1 MLLGT
6 WELLNKDL
14 RSWGLNETVQNTQQ
28 YLVKIGGQYMMDAFA
43 NTRIPKKVGEFLWLT
58 SKMSP
63 SLTGKRK
70 IADILA

>member
-1 MLLGT
+1 
-6 WELLNKDL
+6 
-14 RSWGLNETVQNTQQ
+14 
-28 YLVKIGGQYMMDAFA
+28 MMDAFA